1 MNKVHQY
8 TIMSAPTTAQD
19 AAVVALQHG
28 EEAVEAMRQE
38 YNRRRRLIVDGMNT
52 IGLKCFE
59 PKGAFYAFPSVRG
72 SGMDDAEFAERLLTE
87 EQVAVIPG
95 RAFGIGGAGYVRCSY
110 ATAYEKIEK
119 ALERIARF
127 VRRHG

>member
-1 MNKVHQY
+1 M
-8 TIMSAPTTAQD
+8 
-19 AAVVALQHG
+19 ALQHG

-72 SGMDDAEFAERLLTE
+72 LVWMTPNLPSG
-87 EQVAVIPG
+87 
-95 RAFGIGGAGYVRCSY
+95 C
-110 ATAYEKIEK
+110 
-119 ALERIARF
+119 
-127 VRRHG
+127 

>member
-1 MNKVHQY
+1 
-8 TIMSAPTTAQD
+8 
-19 AAVVALQHG
+19 
-28 EEAVEAMRQE
+28 
-38 YNRRRRLIVDGMNT
+38 
-52 IGLKCFE
+52 
-59 PKGAFYAFPSVRG
+59 
-72 SGMDDAEFAERLLTE
+72 MDDAEFAERLLTE

-110 ATAYEKIEK
+110 ATNYEKIEK